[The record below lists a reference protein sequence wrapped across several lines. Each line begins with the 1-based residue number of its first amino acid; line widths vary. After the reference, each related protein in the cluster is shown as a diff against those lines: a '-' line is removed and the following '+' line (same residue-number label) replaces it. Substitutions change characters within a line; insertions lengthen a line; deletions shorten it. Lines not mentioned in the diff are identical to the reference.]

1 MTDDRRPP
9 RVPEGFEYD
18 DASEA
23 YRRVLAGTDS
33 VSTTIALAVAALEDS
48 DIEEV
53 PKLAEVVDPD
63 AMERLFAEKPD
74 GRPREGGML
83 SFTLAGY
90 EITLEAIAD
99 GVEVEIR
106 PP

>member
-1 MTDDRRPP
+1 MTDDGPP
-9 RVPEGFEYD
+9 TRMPEGFEYD

-23 YRRVLAGTDS
+23 YRTVLAGADS
-33 VSTTIALAVAALEDS
+33 VSTTIPLAVAALEDS
-48 DIEEV
+48 DVEEV
-53 PKLAEVVDPD
+53 PILVEVLDPD
-63 AMERLFAEKPD
+63 AIERLFAEKPD
-74 GRPREGGML
+74 GTPREGGRL

-99 GVEVEIR
+99 GIEVEIR

>member
-1 MTDDRRPP
+1 MTDDRQPT

-18 DASEA
+18 DAGEA
-23 YRRVLAGTDS
+23 YRTVLATAES
-33 VSTTIALAVAALEDS
+33 VSTTITLAVAALEDREV
-48 DIEEV
+48 EEV
-53 PKLAEVVDPD
+53 PILAEVVDPD

-74 GRPREGGML
+74 GTPRQGGRIA
-83 SFTLAGY
+83 FTLAGY

-99 GVEVEIR
+99 GIEVEIR